1 MSTTTIPMIGTSTRL
16 FNQVLIGVILLC
28 IIKYKCVN
36 KLVDKL
42 LKIKRIDHKKKK
54 NKLLIDYKPLIYI
67 LPIIVLMY
75 NDHLSESWTRLV
87 GITNLIPDKTLNYAL
102 RILGAY
108 GIVQVLGQDLGIKT
122 GANQR
127 NIIQQPILQLLLLWG
142 GAYSLTGARS
152 EGLMAVLMYFS
163 LKFNVSNGK
172 TSAVC
177 FEDV

>member
-1 MSTTTIPMIGTSTRL
+1 MSISL
-16 FNQVLIGVILLC
+16 LNQGILALTLYG
-28 IIKYKCVN
+28 IINYKSVN
-36 KLVDKL
+36 KLVDSTFN
-42 LKIKRIDHKKKK
+42 IKRINHKKKK
-54 NKLLIDYKPLIYI
+54 NKLLIDYKPLFYLI
-67 LPIIVLMY
+67 PIVVLMY
-75 NDHLSESWTRLV
+75 FDLKSESWTQ
-87 GITNLIPDKTLNYAL
+87 LIGLNDVIPNKTLNYAL

-152 EGLMAVLMYFS
+152 EGFMAVLLYFS
-163 LKFNVSNGK
+163 LKFKVSNGK